1 MSFETRG
8 FFEKERRNMNK
19 LPNVEFSKD
28 LPGNV
33 LSDKSIEQR
42 GQQFCGDIDMRIA
55 RDGTWFYQGSPI
67 GRKPLVKLF
76 SSILRRDH
84 EGEFWLETPAEK
96 CRIQVDDAPF
106 IAIEMIVEGKGREQS
121 IGFRTNVDEEVQVG
135 RNHPIRVEVD
145 PQTGEPSPYV
155 VVKRGLEALIL
166 RAVFYDLV
174 ELGVEKREA
183 GRPAFGV
190 WSRGSF
196 FFLGNPENW

>member
-28 LPGNV
+28 LPRNV

-76 SSILRRDH
+76 ASVLKRDQD
-84 EGEFWLETPAEK
+84 GEYWLETPAEK

-106 IAIEMIVEGKGREQS
+106 IAIEMMVEGKGREQCIS
-121 IGFRTNVDEEVQVG
+121 FRTNVDENVQVG
-135 RNHPIRVEVD
+135 VIHPIRVNVD

-155 VVKRGLEALIL
+155 AVKHGLEALIS

-174 ELGVEKREA
+174 ELGVEKRVS
-183 GRPAFGV
+183 GKQAFGV
-190 WSRGSF
+190 WSSGLF

>member
-1 MSFETRG
+1 MYFETVG
-8 FFEKERRNMNK
+8 VFEKERRNMNK

-28 LPGNV
+28 LPSNV
-33 LSDKSIEQR
+33 LGDKNIGQR

-76 SSILRRDH
+76 ASVLHRDH
-84 EGEFWLETPAEK
+84 EGEFWLQTPAEK
-96 CRIQVDDAPF
+96 CRIQVDNAPF
-106 IAIEMIVEGKGREQS
+106 IAVEMMVEGKAREQS
-121 IGFRTNVDEEVQVG
+121 ISFRTNVDENVKVG
-135 RNHPIRVEVD
+135 TNHPIRVEVD

-155 VVKRGLEALIL
+155 VVKRGLEALIS

-174 ELGVEKREA
+174 ELGVEKRVS
-183 GRPAFGV
+183 GKPAFGV

-196 FFLGNPENW
+196 FFLGDPENW

>member
-1 MSFETRG
+1 
-8 FFEKERRNMNK
+8 MNK
-19 LPNVEFSKD
+19 LPNVVFSKD
-28 LPGNV
+28 LLGNV
-33 LSDKSIEQR
+33 LSDQNIGQR

-67 GRKPLVKLF
+67 GRKALVKLF
-76 SSILRRDH
+76 ASVLRRDH

-106 IAIEMIVEGKGREQS
+106 NAIEMMVEGKGREQS
-121 IGFRTNVDEEVQVG
+121 IGFRTNVDETVKVG
-135 RNHPIRVEVD
+135 TNHPIRVEED
-145 PQTGEPSPYV
+145 PKTGEPSPYV
-155 VVKRGLEALIL
+155 VVKCGLEALIS

-174 ELGVEKREA
+174 ELGVEKRVS
-183 GRPAFGV
+183 GKQAFGV